1 MPEPIPT
8 IASMEA
14 SLQRLREGINACK
27 GTLGP
32 EELAYTLE
40 VERNYSSCIAACIR
54 RAESIQ

>member
-1 MPEPIPT
+1 MPHPIPT

-14 SLQRLREGINACK
+14 SLQRLREAINACK
-27 GTLGP
+27 ATLGP

-40 VERNYSSCIAACIR
+40 VERNYSSCIAACAL